1 MRVTVFCLLILT
13 LLRNCNTNLR
23 TSEVFQKGKRMKTL
37 ILYTLTLMFCCIGA
51 LSVHTHE
58 GDFHYPGVNAAP
70 RAAQLET
77 FHKLLK
83 TDVDAARAELQKVAS
98 TVFGGHT
105 LADEWVPLYFRIIRE
120 GTEHLSDIKRIHE
133 LEIRM
138 LMAID
143 AEKHAEQIQ
152 YHREALKHYEE
163 LASVGGDQLP
173 VPNKTPSDEQERS
186 AETVQAPEVAEKPNA
201 QIDHQHF
208 IKFHELLPHDVEA
221 ARKELDAFAALAFH
235 GHPRTEDWKA
245 LFFRLSRQKEAT
257 VLEIIQ
263 LLELKK
269 QMLKDNDAE
278 RHTKEI
284 KNLESSIKQFKSL
297 KRTFERQGTPDQKIS
312 FNMKP
317 GE

>member
-1 MRVTVFCLLILT
+1 
-13 LLRNCNTNLR
+13 
-23 TSEVFQKGKRMKTL
+23 MKTL
-37 ILYTLTLMFCCIGA
+37 ILYTLMFCCMGA

-58 GDFHYPGVNAAP
+58 GDFHYPGVNASP
-70 RAAQLET
+70 WVAQLET

-83 TDVDAARAELQKVAS
+83 TDSDTARAELQKVAQ

-138 LMAID
+138 LTAID

-152 YHREALKHYEE
+152 YHRAALKHYEE
-163 LASVGGDQLP
+163 LASVGSDQRS
-173 VPNKTPSDEQERS
+173 VPNKTLSDEQESR
-186 AETVQAPEVAEKPNA
+186 AETVQAPAAAEKPNA
-201 QIDHQHF
+201 QIAHQHF
-208 IKFHELLPHDVEA
+208 MKFHELLAHDVEA

-235 GHPRTEDWKA
+235 GHPRTEDWKT
-245 LFFRLSRQKEAT
+245 LFFRLTRQKEAT
-257 VLEIIQ
+257 VLEMIQ

-269 QMLKDNDAE
+269 QMLKDTDAE
-278 RHTKEI
+278 KHAKELA
-284 KNLESSIKQFKSL
+284 NLESAVKRFKSL
-297 KRTFERQGTPDQKIS
+297 AKLFEQQGILDTEKIS